1 MTYALPAL
9 AYLTALPLDGWAR
22 IGATVAI
29 AAVAWCVPSMMENP
43 YDD

>member
-9 AYLTALPLDGWAR
+9 AYLAALPLDGWAR

-29 AAVAWCVPSMMENP
+29 AAVFARIPDLMENP
-43 YDD
+43 HDD